1 MNQCGLRESDILGG
15 SLNGRKP
22 EDLKVVQLKQWL
34 DSRAASTKGK
44 KADLISRFQ
53 IETHH
58 SNVDIVNVVNINL
71 KCIIL
76 SQLTIYRSYLHL
88 L

>member
-1 MNQCGLRESDILGG
+1 MNHCGLRESDIPGA

-22 EDLKVVQLKQWL
+22 EDLKVVELKRWL
-34 DSRAASTKGK
+34 DCRAASTKGK

-53 IETHH
+53 IETRH
-58 SNVDIVNVVNINL
+58 SNVDIVDVVNIGL

-76 SQLTIYRSYLHL
+76 SQ
-88 L
+88 